1 VKIHSDKIHELFGQ
15 RPKVLRNT
23 ELIYCDEMAPQFLE
37 LGFKGAVTE
46 GAKHI
51 LGWKSPNY
59 IYSAASAP
67 KLKLLL
73 DNIKLTEDIT
83 RRFSDSNW

>member
-1 VKIHSDKIHELFGQ
+1 MAIEKRNFPFVSLIMRSRVSAAE
-15 RPKVLRNT
+15 VLRNT

-51 LGWKSPNY
+51 LGWKSP
-59 IYSAASAP
+59 
-67 KLKLLL
+67 
-73 DNIKLTEDIT
+73 TEEFHIAGVGE
-83 RRFSDSNW
+83 FF